1 MNLSNYMSS
10 IVSEVQQF
18 GKAYVDSFV
27 SPGEGKDHNESG
39 REATMKS
46 HGMPAG
52 KKTAAAAA
60 AVSSFFTATNKT
72 RGDAHIS
79 TFTDKSKKNSN
90 NSSTSSSYSAPRRT
104 VMAVDAQDK
113 GTEVKDHSG
122 APPVFQHASTRA
134 PHDVASVEDLQSHEG
149 FSGTVGSAVER
160 HSSPLSSSS
169 RLEIKTAPA
178 LLRESLRKNTG
189 KKAGKTS
196 RSKFGAVKI
205 QPEHSV
211 TTSTKPTV
219 SPVSSPVDS
228 PLGVPPSDNK
238 DSLCQPEEKDTT
250 VAAPCVD
257 AFSWVTPL
265 DWKRRQKRI
274 LQLLHASLERPM
286 EPLASEW
293 VQNVLSHFATNVAVE
308 ALVGVAKDP
317 FLLATSPPSS
327 SVDTPFGSAWRHTE
341 AELRRCVRRVI
352 PREVFGPYG
361 FVFDKAIANDTV
373 VLPGNV
379 IYPAGCSR
387 VTPHEVLHEAL
398 VRAQRWCD
406 ERRTQ
411 PSTLLPS
418 ESGSVGDCGI
428 SAFLALC
435 FSPLLRAGVKE
446 IQEVTHHSPL
456 QEQEL
461 QLERTALDMWIK
473 DVMELFCGVI
483 SRRDLGAGQPTIG
496 KPANEFIL
504 AVGNESDAASL
515 DDLESA
521 LHAGTAALWVLRE
534 TMVLTLLLLWAL
546 HSCAACE

>member
-27 SPGEGKDHNESG
+27 SPGEGKDHNEPGS
-39 REATMKS
+39 EAAMKS

-52 KKTAAAAA
+52 TKTAAAA
-60 AVSSFFTATNKT
+60 AVSSFFTATHKT
-72 RGDAHIS
+72 RGDAHTS
-79 TFTDKSKKNSN
+79 TFTDDRKKNTN
-90 NSSTSSSYSAPRRT
+90 NSSTSSSYSAPHRT

-113 GTEVKDHSG
+113 GTDVKDHPG
-122 APPVFQHASTRA
+122 ALPVFQHASTRA
-134 PHDVASVEDLQSHEG
+134 PHDVASVEDLQLPEG
-149 FSGTVGSAVER
+149 FSGPVGSAVER
-160 HSSPLSSSS
+160 HSSSLSSSS

-178 LLRESLRKNTG
+178 LLGKSLRKNTG

-211 TTSTKPTV
+211 TTSTHPTV
-219 SPVSSPVDS
+219 SPASSPVDS
-228 PLGVPPSDNK
+228 PLRLPPSDNK

-250 VAAPCVD
+250 VAAPGVD
-257 AFSWVTPL
+257 TFSSVAPL
-265 DWKRRQKRI
+265 DWRRRQKRI
-274 LQLLHASLERPM
+274 LQLLHASLGRRM

-293 VQNVLSHFATNVAVE
+293 VQNALSQFAMNVAVE

-327 SVDTPFGSAWRHTE
+327 SVDTPSESAWRHAE
-341 AELRRCVRRVI
+341 AELRRCVKRVI
-352 PREVFGPYG
+352 PREVFGPYA
-361 FVFDKAIANDTV
+361 FVYDKATANDNV

-398 VRAQRWCD
+398 LRAQRWCD
-406 ERRTQ
+406 ERRTR

-418 ESGSVGDCGI
+418 ESSSVWNCGI
-428 SAFLALC
+428 SEFLALC
-435 FSPLLRAGVKE
+435 FSPPLCAGVKE
-446 IQEVTHHSPL
+446 VQEVTHHSPL

-473 DVMELFCGVI
+473 DVMELFCGMI
-483 SRRDLGAGQPTIG
+483 FRRDLGAGQPVLGT
-496 KPANEFIL
+496 PANEFIL
-504 AVGNESDAASL
+504 AVGNESDSASL
-515 DDLESA
+515 DDLENA
-521 LHAGTAALWVLRE
+521 LHDGTAALWVLRE
-534 TMVLTLLLLWAL
+534 AMVLMLLLLWAL
-546 HSCAACE
+546 HSCSACE